1 MKLIYK
7 QLNKIKEI
15 VKKSYI
21 KDKEEL
27 EILQIITEILM
38 VERKNKKEFQDS
50 IDRQRINDAYAVF
63 DFEANEREKKALK
76 DVIVRM
82 QKRIDRM
89 GR

>member
-50 IDRQRINDAYAVF
+50 IDRQRINAVYAVF
-63 DFEANEREKKALK
+63 DFEANEREKKALR
-76 DVIVRM
+76 DVIRRM
-82 QKRIDRM
+82 QKRIDGL